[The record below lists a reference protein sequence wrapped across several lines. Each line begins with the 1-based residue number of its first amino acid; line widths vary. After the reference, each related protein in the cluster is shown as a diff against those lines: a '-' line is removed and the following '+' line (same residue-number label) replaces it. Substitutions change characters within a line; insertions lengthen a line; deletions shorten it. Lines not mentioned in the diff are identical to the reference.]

1 MRPEVTGRLIPK
13 SHAGTTIA
21 PLRVS
26 AAGLD
31 LALVVEEDVTQLTWS
46 HECIVGVQAM
56 DDQHGILMDSLNEL
70 RLMLLR
76 GADRRA
82 ICLQLE
88 RLIDFTQMH
97 FQCEEQ
103 LLSQQGFPGVNDH
116 QAAHRLLLTKLYGAL
131 EQLTH
136 DEFDHFSSVLDFLPG
151 WYLQHLEQ
159 LDQPY
164 GIWLNEHGV
173 Y

>member
-1 MRPEVTGRLIPK
+1 M
-13 SHAGTTIA
+13 
-21 PLRVS
+21 
-26 AAGLD
+26 
-31 LALVVEEDVTQLTWS
+31 TQLTWS
-46 HECIVGVQAM
+46 HACIVGVQAM

-70 RLMLLR
+70 RIMLVR

-97 FQCEEQ
+97 FQCEER
-103 LLSQQGFPGVNDH
+103 LLSQQGFPGVNEH
-116 QAAHRLLLTKLYGAL
+116 QTAHRHLLTKLYAAL
-131 EQLTH
+131 EQLNH
-136 DEFDHFSSVLDFLPG
+136 DELVHFSSVLEFLPG
-151 WYLQHLEQ
+151 WYLDHLEQ